1 MIRSDHSRLSFS
13 VGEGTAPE
21 VDWAA
26 VYRSELPRIYN
37 FFRYRVG
44 EKQLAEDLTA
54 ATFERA
60 WAKRYSFG
68 NHGSPSGWLYRI
80 AVNVAREHFRRR
92 ARSTPALPGLEHD
105 EPEMHLDRR
114 EESARLAEVLRGLP
128 ERRRL
133 LVSLKYGAGLTN
145 REISRI
151 TGMSESNV
159 GTTLQ
164 RTLAWLRDHWENTHE

>member
-1 MIRSDHSRLSFS
+1 MIRADHPGVSFS
-13 VGEGTAPE
+13 IGEGTAPD

-80 AVNVAREHFRRR
+80 AVNVAREHFRSR
-92 ARSTPALPGLEHD
+92 ARSTPAVPALPDLEHEEVD
-105 EPEMHLDRR
+105 ESRN
-114 EESARLAEVLRGLP
+114 LA
-128 ERRRL
+128 
-133 LVSLKYGAGLTN
+133 
-145 REISRI
+145 
-151 TGMSESNV
+151 
-159 GTTLQ
+159 
-164 RTLAWLRDHWENTHE
+164 THRHE